1 MVCMVR
7 NEVPRE
13 IVASMID
20 CLQFEYHCD
29 IVQSGIH
36 DDGNSTV
43 ILATRKEAKNASEET
58 KDTVI
63 KSMMSIVHED
73 SVSSWDISNDVFLSD
88 DNFIIQTFQDISDHE
103 LSVHLATFRHS
114 KKIYTISEM

>member
-1 MVCMVR
+1 MVR
-7 NEVPRE
+7 NEVPRD

-29 IVQSGIH
+29 IVRSGIH
-36 DDGNSTV
+36 DHGNSTV

-73 SVSSWDISNDVFLSD
+73 SVSSRDISNDNVFLSD
-88 DNFIIQTFQDISDHE
+88 DNFIFQTFQDISDHE